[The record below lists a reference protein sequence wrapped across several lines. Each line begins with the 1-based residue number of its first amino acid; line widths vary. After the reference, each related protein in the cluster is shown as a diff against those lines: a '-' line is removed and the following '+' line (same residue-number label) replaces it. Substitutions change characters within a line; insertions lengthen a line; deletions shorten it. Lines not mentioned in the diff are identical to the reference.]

1 MQSAREAAAPLFRIV
16 PVRLAAIVA
25 LGVLASACET
35 IPLDSGAGERRAQE
49 ARTFE
54 AQGAW
59 IQAALNWDEAADRSP
74 EPAASR
80 YRLNAG
86 LAYLKAGDIGRAR
99 DRINRSRAGLS
110 GQDLDRASLAEA
122 QLLLASGD
130 AEGALAALES
140 LDAQGAIAADW
151 WKLRADALFAIGQ
164 DEAAVG
170 AMVTRERFLGT
181 PEALAASREELWQQL
196 RQRAAAGAS
205 LEPTPAADS
214 TVSGWMELA
223 RLQAA
228 ESPSSGKGRLL
239 DWQRRYPDHPANA
252 TVLGG
257 LLDTYRAAL
266 DFPQQVAVLL
276 PLSGRLAGAG
286 SAVRDG
292 FMAGYLGADGDTP
305 RPVLRVYDTAASS
318 PESAYEQAVVEGADL
333 VIGPL
338 TKSDLEAVAA
348 ADLSR
353 VTTLALNRLDDA
365 SLAPPGLYQL
375 SLAPE
380 DEAEEAARRAL
391 ADGHFVGIVLRPDT
405 GWGRRVGKAFAE
417 AFEAGGGRV
426 AATGVF
432 DSRGQDYS
440 DPIRRS
446 LLLDESSS
454 RHAALQKA
462 IGMELEYEPRRRAD
476 ATFAFVAANPSQGR
490 LLRPQLK
497 FHRASD
503 LPVYATSAI
512 FEPGSDRNADLDGVM
527 FDDIPWAVSPD
538 EESAALI
545 AQLQAAWPAKADR
558 GLRLYALGY
567 DAYRL
572 IPLLYAG
579 SAPAEGG
586 FPGATGRLVM
596 SPDGVLHRQL
606 PWARF
611 QAGEP
616 VPLPPTPVTGTAGE
630 GLYAE

>member
-1 MQSAREAAAPLFRIV
+1 MQSARDAASSDVRTLPL
-16 PVRLAAIVA
+16 RLAAIIV

-54 AQGAW
+54 DQGAW
-59 IQAALNWDEAADRSP
+59 IQAALNWDEAADRSA
-74 EPAASR
+74 EPAASE

-86 LAYLKAGDIGRAR
+86 LAYLKAGDVGRAR
-99 DRINRSRAGLS
+99 DRINRARAGLT
-110 GQDLDRASLAEA
+110 GPALARADLA
-122 QLLLASGD
+122 QARLLLAAGD
-130 AEGALAALES
+130 PEGALAAMES
-140 LDAQGAIAADW
+140 LDSEGALAADW
-151 WKLRADALFAIGQ
+151 WKLRADALFTIGQ

-170 AMVTRERFLGT
+170 AMVNRERYLGT
-181 PEALAASREELWQQL
+181 PEALAASRDELWQRL
-196 RQRAAAGAS
+196 RERAVAGAG
-205 LEPTPAADS
+205 LEPSAGADP
-214 TVSGWMELA
+214 TVRGWMELA
-223 RLQAA
+223 RIEAA
-228 ESPSSGKGRLL
+228 ESAYGAKGRLL

-257 LLDTYRAAL
+257 LLDTYRASL
-266 DFPQQVAVLL
+266 EFPQQVGVVL

-292 FMAGYLGADGDTP
+292 FMAGHLAADGDAP
-305 RPVLRVYDTAASS
+305 RPVVRVYDSAASS
-318 PESAYEQAVVEGADL
+318 PVSAYEQAVAEGADL
-333 VIGPL
+333 VVGPL
-338 TKSDLEAVAA
+338 TKTELEAVAS
-348 ADLSR
+348 ADLPR
-353 VTTLALNRLDDA
+353 VTTLGLNRLDDA
-365 SLAPPGLYQL
+365 VPAPPGLYQL
-375 SLAPE
+375 ALAPE

-405 GWGRRVGKAFAE
+405 GWGRRVGKAFTE
-417 AFEAGGGRV
+417 AFEAGGGRI

-432 DSRGQDYS
+432 DSGGQDYS

-446 LLLDESSS
+446 LLLNESSS
-454 RHAALQKA
+454 RHTALQNA

-476 ATFAFVAANPSQGR
+476 ATFAFVAANPAQGR

-512 FEPGSDRNADLDGVM
+512 YEPGSDRNADLDGVM
-527 FDDIPWAVSPD
+527 FDDIPWALSPD
-538 EESAALI
+538 EASAALV
-545 AQLQAAWPAKADR
+545 AELQAAWPDKADR

-572 IPLLYAG
+572 VPLMYAG
-579 SAPAEGG
+579 SGPAEGG
-586 FPGATGRLVM
+586 FPGATGTLVM
-596 SPDGVLHRQL
+596 SADGVLHRKL

-611 QAGEP
+611 QAGQP